1 MISFW
6 DRVWA
11 VNAMAIRDYFRER
24 EAQRKRWAD
33 FCQKC
38 AHEIIDECTSI
49 AQIVTDATSKQAG
62 THVHKDLYDGI
73 IQLPLYGFYLV
84 LSRQNGIVNEQLT
97 VLDLF
102 FDHFNIPYTKNQ
114 FLEATRI
121 DNQARRDM
129 LALVGISEQNA
140 GRFWVQFFKVLYR
153 TDEDTSNISKLID
166 AFSSITMRFAAIS
179 GKAEAYLLEVLSVFY
194 NDVHNQSAMCRL
206 LPDDTIDLFG
216 DAPFIEH
223 FNRFKED
230 TFKVCRMTMDEDD
243 EDLNPR
249 DFFQGFSLGII
260 YQVVKRCTRNR
271 ADKIIIMDDIL
282 PQIETG
288 SKVDGA
294 YIFTYMEDY
303 DLNNTSML
311 AAMMHVFTDLEGGNP
326 SGWIM
331 LTRFS
336 GTYNLQTGKDIHA
349 VEEAMNFII
358 GLENYLADKY
368 PMSGFGDIA
377 SRYAGEVANIINLD
391 IEKNVTIVEDDRS
404 RNGVRATVVSA
415 AGSNKTISKKKSI
428 FERLFGG

>member
-62 THVHKDLYDGI
+62 THVYKDLYDGI

-194 NDVHNQSAMCRL
+194 NDVHNQSVMCRL

-216 DAPFIEH
+216 DVPFIEH

-260 YQVVKRCTRNR
+260 GSITKLVGFWIPDVVPP
-271 ADKIIIMDDIL
+271 A
-282 PQIETG
+282 
-288 SKVDGA
+288 
-294 YIFTYMEDY
+294 
-303 DLNNTSML
+303 
-311 AAMMHVFTDLEGGNP
+311 HVE
-326 SGWIM
+326 
-331 LTRFS
+331 
-336 GTYNLQTGKDIHA
+336 
-349 VEEAMNFII
+349 
-358 GLENYLADKY
+358 
-368 PMSGFGDIA
+368 
-377 SRYAGEVANIINLD
+377 
-391 IEKNVTIVEDDRS
+391 
-404 RNGVRATVVSA
+404 
-415 AGSNKTISKKKSI
+415 
-428 FERLFGG
+428 